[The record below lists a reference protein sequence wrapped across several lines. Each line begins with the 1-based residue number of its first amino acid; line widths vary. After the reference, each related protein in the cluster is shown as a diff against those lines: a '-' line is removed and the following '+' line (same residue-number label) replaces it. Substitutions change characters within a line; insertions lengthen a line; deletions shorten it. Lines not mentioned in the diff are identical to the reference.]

1 MTERKPKMDGRR
13 LRILLVDDDEDDYVL
28 VRNMLSEALS
38 SKHQL
43 EWLSTYDAAL
53 EAMKQGQHDVYLLDY
68 RLDKRSGM
76 ELLQEA
82 MKSGCRAPI
91 IFLTGH
97 GDYEI
102 DLEAMKSGAADYLLK
117 DQINPV
123 LLERSIRYA
132 IERRRT
138 EEALRE
144 SEKQLRFLS
153 SKLISAQEEERK
165 RIAGDIHD
173 SISSSLSAIK
183 FGLENTLQQAE
194 QGRVLPE
201 SVKSLVSLTQMTIEE
216 SRRIMTDLRPSA
228 LDDLGVIST
237 MGWFCREFQKTYS
250 DIRIDQKA
258 DVPENEVPDPL
269 KIVIFRVMQEAF
281 HNIAKHSKTGRATL
295 CLSRNGDAIEL
306 YIQDHGMG
314 FDVKAHLSKGKGM
327 GLTSMRERTELSG
340 GSFKI
345 ESMVGQG
352 TTIRASWP
360 VRK

>member
-1 MTERKPKMDGRR
+1 MEGRR
-13 LRILLVDDDEDDYVL
+13 LRILLVDDDEDDYLL
-28 VRNMLSEALS
+28 VRNMLSEALA

-43 EWLSTYDAAL
+43 EWLSTYDAGL

-68 RLDKRSGM
+68 RLDKRSGL

-82 MKSGCRAPI
+82 IERGCRAPI

-138 EEALRE
+138 EEALRA
-144 SEKQLRFLS
+144 SEKQLKLLS
-153 SKLISAQEEERK
+153 SKLLSAHEEERK

-173 SISSSLSAIK
+173 SISSSLSALK
-183 FGLENTLQQAE
+183 FSLENTLQQAE
-194 QGRVLPE
+194 QGGGVSPE
-201 SVKSLVSLTQMTIEE
+201 SLKSLVSLAQMTIEE

-250 DIRIDQKA
+250 NIHIDQKA
-258 DVPENEVPDPL
+258 EVSENEVPDSL

-281 HNIAKHSKTGRATL
+281 HNIAKHSKAERATL
-295 CLSRNGDAIEL
+295 CLAKNGGTIEL
-306 YIQDHGMG
+306 CIKDHGMG
-314 FDVKAHLSKGKGM
+314 FDVKALLSKGKGM
-327 GLTSMRERTELSG
+327 GLTSMRERTELLG

-345 ESMVGQG
+345 ESMIGQG

-360 VRK
+360 IRK